1 MSTTLE
7 RPPAD
12 LEGGV
17 SRSALLTLARIE
29 ARRYARH
36 PLFLLGVAALIGTAG
51 AQLGNPSL
59 AGDLSSFGFYAIV
72 FIGLLG
78 TLVGHHLARS
88 TDVAREVVDV
98 AAVPRATRTAAVCIA
113 CLVPAATAAA
123 WMLVVAGVAWV
134 VFPPGDVFWAG
145 GLDPLTRAWVC
156 LAAVVACAGGPIFGV
171 MVARW
176 TRFPGSGLLAMVIL
190 IAWVLLGTGGL
201 AFDEPSRASTLLR
214 LHAPAATWMAWDGPP
229 DDFPTYQP
237 EGSPL
242 AHLAYVTSLCVLGAV
257 LAMLRD
263 AQGEQR
269 RGLVRVLIGTVV
281 VTAVCLALTAAPEP
295 VRTILVERGR

>member
-7 RPPAD
+7 GTPAPV
-12 LEGGV
+12 EAG
-17 SRSALLTLARIE
+17 SRAALRTLARIE

-36 PLFLLGVAALIGTAG
+36 PLFLLGVAGLIGTAWM
-51 AQLGNPSL
+51 QLRTPSL
-59 AGDLSSFGFYAIV
+59 DGDLSSFGFYAIL

-88 TDVAREVVDV
+88 TDVSREVVDV
-98 AAVPRATRTAAVCIA
+98 AAVPRATRTAAVCLA
-113 CLVPAATAAA
+113 CLVPAATAAL

-134 VFPPGDVFWAG
+134 VFPPEDVFWAG
-145 GLDPLTRAWVC
+145 GLDPLPRVWVC

-176 TRFPGSGLLAMVIL
+176 TRFPGSGLLAVVVL
-190 IAWVLLGTGGL
+190 ITWVVLGTGGL
-201 AFDEPSRASTLLR
+201 AFDEPSRLSALLR
-214 LHAPAATWMAWDGPP
+214 LQAPAVTWMAWDGPP

-242 AHLAYVTSLCVLGAV
+242 AHLGYVIGLCVLGAV

-269 RGLVRVLIGTVV
+269 RSLVRALVATMV
-281 VTAVCLALTAAPEP
+281 VTLVCLALTVAPEP
-295 VRTILVERGR
+295 VRTILVERG